1 MLHKLI
7 DEKLVEARGII
18 GFYPANMVDI
28 DDVEI

>member
-18 GFYPANMVDI
+18 GFYPANQVDI